1 MKKQTMDSEERGILA
16 SYERDEWRPVKTGR
30 SEIVKLQ
37 QYARNTLQKNKRINI
52 RLAER
57 DLVGIQTKAIE
68 EGLPYQTLISSV
80 LHKYLSGRL
89 TERKMA

>member
-1 MKKQTMDSEERGILA
+1 MKKPTLDWEEKEILA
-16 SYERDEWRPVKTGR
+16 SYERDEWRPAKDPKM
-30 SEIVKLQ
+30 EIARLQ

-57 DLVGIQTKAIE
+57 DLIGIQARAVE
-68 EGLPYQTLISSV
+68 EGMPYQTLISSI

-89 TERKMA
+89 MERHTA